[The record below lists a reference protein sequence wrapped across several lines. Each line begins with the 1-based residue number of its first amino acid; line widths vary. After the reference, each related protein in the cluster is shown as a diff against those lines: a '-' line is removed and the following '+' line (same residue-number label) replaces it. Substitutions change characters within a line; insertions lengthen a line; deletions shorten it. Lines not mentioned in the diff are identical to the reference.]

1 MNIFKKRGEFLVY
14 SQRTITISFAKALSF
29 FAEIS
34 ELVLVRW
41 TNLIHHFILS
51 LTSDVVVEIQEFQ
64 TLANPFFICVF
75 NYFVWFKFWFEKK
88 KEAKLKFR

>member
-34 ELVLVRW
+34 ELVLVR
-41 TNLIHHFILS
+41 
-51 LTSDVVVEIQEFQ
+51 
-64 TLANPFFICVF
+64 
-75 NYFVWFKFWFEKK
+75 
-88 KEAKLKFR
+88 

>member
-1 MNIFKKRGEFLVY
+1 MNIFKKRAEFLVY
-14 SQRTITISFAKALSF
+14 SQRTITISFAKALSS

-75 NYFVWFKFWFEKK
+75 NYFFDLNFDLRKK
-88 KEAKLKFR
+88 KERN